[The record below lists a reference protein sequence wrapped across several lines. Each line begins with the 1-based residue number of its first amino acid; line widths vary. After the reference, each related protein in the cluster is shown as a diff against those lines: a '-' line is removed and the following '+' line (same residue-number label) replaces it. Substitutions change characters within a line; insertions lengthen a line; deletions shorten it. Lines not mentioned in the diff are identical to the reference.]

1 MEKKPVP
8 NPETL
13 ENARE
18 VLLEYTNELNGAI
31 ETAESLRGEIAEKD
45 KTIEELRTLN
55 QKFFLRLSQGEKEQE
70 PEDEPRE
77 SLEDF
82 AKKLKGRF

>member
-31 ETAESLRGEIAEKD
+31 ETAETLRGEIAEKD

-55 QKFFLRLSQGEKEQE
+55 QKFFLRLSQGEKEPEQE
-70 PEDEPRE
+70 PENRE
-77 SLEDF
+77 SMEEF

>member
-1 MEKKPVP
+1 MPNNPVP

-13 ENARE
+13 ETARE
-18 VLLEYTNELNGAI
+18 MLLDYNNRLNEANQAA
-31 ETAESLRGEIAEKD
+31 ETLRAESAEKD

-55 QKFFLRLSQGEKEQE
+55 QKFFLRLSQGENPPE
-70 PEDEPRE
+70 PDPEPRE

-82 AKKLKGRF
+82 ARTLKGRF